1 MDVSSIVKSTQEQAV
16 ASWIDHLNQ
25 LRVDELMANLT
36 KQDVNLANA
45 LNVLGEFKL
54 DTGNLIN
61 SNRGGEK
68 GLHGFIAERAQVSI
82 ENARKLVEGL
92 KAEDVLVDDN
102 GPVDL
107 LKNGIPIQQKFVQAN
122 ISLNAIKEHFEKYP
136 DFIKNG
142 GKYQIPKD
150 FYAALQKYAAMPAE
164 QGNKLAG
171 AEHRLYVAVQKFQK
185 ESGIDLK
192 DIEPAVVGYGDVQ
205 KGKIDETIDREKG
218 NIEDTDKKQRE
229 KFHEESKPTLQEGLK
244 AALISSAF
252 ESVMSFYLRV
262 AKKLKSGKKL
272 NEFTEQ
278 DWKDVGI
285 GAAKGAG
292 KGAIRG
298 VSVYTLTNFTA
309 TPAAVASALVTA
321 SFGVT
326 AQALLLREGRI
337 SPEEFIENSE
347 VVCLDVAV
355 SAIASV
361 MGQALI
367 PIPVLGAVI
376 GNAVGMFMYG
386 IAKNNLSK
394 QEQALILGF
403 NENIQRLNEQLEA
416 HYKAL
421 IKLLEQEFAKFK
433 SVAELAFDLNV
444 NIAFAGSVT
453 LAQYV
458 GCPEDKIL
466 KDKAAV
472 DAFFLERRAK

>member
-16 ASWIDHLNQ
+16 ASWINHLNQ

-36 KQDVNLANA
+36 KQDANLAGA
-45 LNVLGEFKL
+45 LNLLGEFKL
-54 DTGNLIN
+54 DINALID
-61 SNRGGEK
+61 SNRGGEN

-82 ENARKLVEGL
+82 ENARKLIEGL
-92 KAEDVLVDDN
+92 KAEYILVDDN

-122 ISLNAIKEHFEKYP
+122 LSLNAIKEHLEKYP

-150 FYAALQKYAAMPAE
+150 FYAALEKYANMPTE

-171 AEHRLYVAVQKFQK
+171 AERALYVAVQKFLK

-192 DIEPAVVGYGDVQ
+192 DIEPAVVDYSDVQ
-205 KGKIDETIDREKG
+205 KGKINDTIDKEKE
-218 NIEDTDKKQRE
+218 NIKDADKKQRD
-229 KFHEESKPTLQEGLK
+229 KLHQKSKPTLQEGLK
-244 AALISSAF
+244 ATAVSAAVEGGMNF
-252 ESVMSFYLRV
+252 CLGV

-272 NEFTEQ
+272 SEFTEQ

-285 GAAKGAG
+285 DTAKGTG
-292 KGAIRG
+292 KGAVRG
-298 VSVYTLTNFTA
+298 ASVYTLTNFTA

-321 SFGVT
+321 TFGMA
-326 AQALLLREGRI
+326 AQAVLLRKGEI
-337 SPEEFIENSE
+337 TKEEFVENSE
-347 VVCLDVAV
+347 VVCLDVTV

-361 MGQALI
+361 MGQVLI
-367 PIPVLGAVI
+367 PVPVLGAVI

-386 IAKNNLSK
+386 IVKDSLSE

-403 NENIQRLNEQLEA
+403 NENIQKLNEQLDA

-421 IKLLEQEFAKFK
+421 IELLKQEFAKFK
-433 SVAELAFDLNV
+433 SIAELAFDLNV
-444 NIAFAGSVT
+444 NIAFDGSIE
-453 LAQYV
+453 LAKYV
-458 GCPEDKIL
+458 GCPEEKIL
-466 KDKAAV
+466 KDKTAV
-472 DAFFLERRAK
+472 DAFFLD